1 MMLSISQ
8 LEEAIN
14 RWRRLKPSESSS
26 CALCREAS
34 ELATLYALMILGS
47 KSEIELNSLTD
58 AQTSHLVQVLGPLD
72 ANQEPLV
79 EQSKA
84 A

>member
-1 MMLSISQ
+1 MLNITQ

-14 RWRRLKPSESSS
+14 RWRRLKPAEISN

-34 ELATLYALMILGS
+34 ELATLYAQLILS
-47 KSEIELNSLTD
+47 QQTELPLHLLTESQKNLL
-58 AQTSHLVQVLGPLD
+58 AQVLGPRLD
-72 ANQEPLV
+72 ASEPAV
-79 EQSKA
+79 HSKA